1 MSYKIKTYE
10 LLNCPSL
17 LLPTHIFNKATKV
30 TLKNIKDV
38 TFYNWENSVWSSG
51 KREFTMDNCGV
62 DTLNENVFKNGS
74 SGSGSTFSKI
84 EIINSNISRLDY
96 HIFNNIEV
104 DNFAITDS
112 KINNIGEEAFD
123 MKVKDYLTFSGNTV
137 DEMHAN
143 SFFALKADPE
153 ISIAIQG
160 NTMKKLLSQEFNL
173 HFDSSMNNT
182 KLSKAEFEENYINH
196 DCGCDLFEAFN
207 GSHKREALEKYIYG
221 KLILSFECNHE
232 NRHYSWID
240 YDELK
245 CKDEHGHGDEDHK
258 DQEDKK
264 KQRFF
269 DSKFSDKIALTS
281 KLL

>member
-1 MSYKIKTYE
+1 
-10 LLNCPSL
+10 
-17 LLPTHIFNKATKV
+17 
-30 TLKNIKDV
+30 
-38 TFYNWENSVWSSG
+38 
-51 KREFTMDNCGV
+51 MDNCGV
-62 DTLNENVFKNGS
+62 DTFNENVFKNGS

-143 SFFALKADPE
+143 SFFALKVDPE

-196 DCGCDLFEAFN
+196 DCGCDLFKAFN
-207 GSHKREALEKYIYG
+207 GSHKREDLKNHTYG
-221 KLILSFECNHE
+221 RLILSFECNHK
-232 NRHYSWID
+232 NRHYRWIV
-240 YDELK
+240 YDELQ
-245 CKDEHGHGDEDHK
+245 CENEHGHDGHE

-264 KQRFF
+264 KQGFF
-269 DSKFSDKIALTS
+269 ESKFS
-281 KLL
+281 